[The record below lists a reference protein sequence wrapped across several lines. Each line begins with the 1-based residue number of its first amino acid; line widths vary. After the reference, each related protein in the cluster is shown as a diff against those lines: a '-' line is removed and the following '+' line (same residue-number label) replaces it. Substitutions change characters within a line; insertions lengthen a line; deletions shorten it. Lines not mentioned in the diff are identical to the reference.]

1 MRTQTFISSMVGVH
15 AAVAVAGSANAA
27 VTFDSFTVSQDQSG
41 YGQSSGINWAS
52 PSSSQPIFGASGT
65 RAAFAFNY
73 GSDPT
78 TIDTTTSSVSS
89 GTATFST
96 NSHPGYAGLVYSGEA
111 QDLTGYIFSFDLN
124 STVATVGG
132 YGFFFTIYGGD
143 NQYTDLIDYTGAGM
157 DTVDLRPVQV
167 DLTAISNIKIY
178 IYADSGSATV
188 SNFGYVPAAVP
199 APGAAALIGLAGMVA
214 TRRRRN

>member
-1 MRTQTFISSMVGVH
+1 MRTQTFISSMVGVV

-41 YGQSSGINWAS
+41 YGQSLGINWAS

-65 RAAFAFNY
+65 RAAFAYNY
-73 GSDPT
+73 GSGP
-78 TIDTTTSSVSS
+78 TTTSSVSS

-111 QDLTGYIFSFDLN
+111 QDLTGYIFSFYLN
-124 STVATVGG
+124 STVATVSD
-132 YGFFFTIYGGD
+132 YGFYF
-143 NQYTDLIDYTGAGM
+143 DLIGNDSQSSNLISYTGAGM
-157 DTVDLRPVQV
+157 YTVDLRPVQV
-167 DLTAISNIKIY
+167 DLTAISTIKIY